1 MKLLRNTVAVCLL
14 IMVCLALPAQKNSQQ
29 DRKVVPQPAVT
40 PIPAP
45 DTCAKPTYHQCVDIC
60 ALAAKLDSQNR
71 PIRLR
76 SLRNENEISLA
87 EHNDVTLYAN
97 QDQIVWICREPGHTF
112 KIRDI
117 QRVIKLPGK
126 NPFSPKPMPESPF
139 CIDVTSLPETK
150 SGETLSSGTAKQ
162 SAIGQMYKYSFT
174 VTDTGKTPPNP
185 RLYDP
190 HLGVADGTGIR
201 RRWQPGCSSLPRS
214 NQTNKER
221 TKSKK

>member
-76 SLRNENEISLA
+76 PPRNETEIPLA
-87 EHNDVTLYAN
+87 KPNAAPWKPTQN
-97 QDQIVWICREPGHTF
+97 RIV
-112 KIRDI
+112 
-117 QRVIKLPGK
+117 
-126 NPFSPKPMPESPF
+126 
-139 CIDVTSLPETK
+139 
-150 SGETLSSGTAKQ
+150 
-162 SAIGQMYKYSFT
+162 
-174 VTDTGKTPPNP
+174 
-185 RLYDP
+185 
-190 HLGVADGTGIR
+190 
-201 RRWQPGCSSLPRS
+201 
-214 NQTNKER
+214 R
-221 TKSKK
+221 T